1 MAGVAYFLSCHK
13 QTQLNRVC
21 FIFPFFFH
29 FFGVF
34 LASKSLRAIKW
45 LNTSVVPRI
54 ARGPMFES
62 PSDHDSPPPV
72 TFGGSLWVG
81 G

>member
-21 FIFPFFFH
+21 FIFSFFH

-34 LASKSLRAIKW
+34 LTSKCLRAIIW
-45 LNTSVVPRI
+45 LDTSVVSRI
-54 ARGPMFES
+54 ARGPRFES
-62 PSDHDSPPPV
+62 RSDHDSPPPV